1 MLKVNT
7 AIRIVMLLMLAVFHW
22 HCHTTKEAAGNGYCS
37 SVMLE
42 KGGCMQNCKTYT
54 IKIDES
60 GRADYTGKVNVSKTG
75 SYYRM
80 LGSQEKTALW
90 ECIKRN
96 DIYNFTGFTG
106 NAGEDSQMRLLILV
120 KDGVEKRISYGE
132 LAPKPLMNVEDKI
145 EEIAESGEWQK
156 H

>member
-1 MLKVNT
+1 MLFVV
-7 AIRIVMLLMLAVFHW
+7 AILQW
-22 HCHTTKEAAGNGYCS
+22 HCSTTKDIAEHGYCS
-37 SVMLE
+37 SLMLE
-42 KGGCMQNCKTYT
+42 KGGCLQNCKTYT

-80 LGSQEKTALW
+80 LSGQEKTALW

-106 NAGEDSQMRLLILV
+106 NAGEDSQMRLLVLV
-120 KDGVEKRISYGE
+120 KDGIDKKISYGE
-132 LAPKPLMNVEDKI
+132 LAPKILMNVEAKI

-156 H
+156 R